1 MEEKMSEKELML
13 DPVHECMSRDEM
25 AVLQGKKLVRTVQR
39 CYDNVPFYHNKMKDM
54 GLEPGDIRG
63 IEDIV
68 KLPFTTKEDLRNN
81 YPFGLRA
88 VPQFEIVRV
97 QGTSGTTGKL
107 TVVPYTRHDVD
118 IWAESAGRCLTMAGL
133 TKEDI
138 IHVCYGYGLFTGGLG
153 ADFAAQRIG
162 AMVVPMSAGNTA
174 RQIMC
179 MEDFGATAL
188 ACTPSYA
195 LYLAESIAEA
205 GKVDAMK
212 LRVGIHGAEPWT
224 EEMRKKIQDILH
236 IECFDIYGLC
246 EITGPGVAMDCRQHK
261 GLHINHDF
269 FYPEILDPITH
280 EPMDDGELGEL
291 VFTTLEKE
299 GMPLLRYRTKDLT
312 SIDYSTC
319 ECGRTLPRISKFKG
333 RTDDMKVIRG
343 VNVFPTQVET
353 VLLSMGGDIS
363 NHYQMIVDREN
374 NADRLTVMVEVCD
387 SVFSDEIGKLDALK
401 QKVAAGL
408 KQALGISVEVKLVEP
423 KTIQRSE
430 GKAKRVIDNRN
441 LV

>member
-1 MEEKMSEKELML
+1 MSEKELML

-88 VPQFEIVRV
+88 VPQSEIVRV

-118 IWAESAGRCLTMAGL
+118 VWAESAGRCLTMAGL

-246 EITGPGVAMDCRQHK
+246 EITGPGVAMDCRQNK

>member
-1 MEEKMSEKELML
+1 MSEKELML

-88 VPQFEIVRV
+88 VPQSEIVRV

-118 IWAESAGRCLTMAGL
+118 VWAESAGRCLTMAGL

-138 IHVCYGYGLFTGGLG
+138 IHVCYGYGLCTGGRG